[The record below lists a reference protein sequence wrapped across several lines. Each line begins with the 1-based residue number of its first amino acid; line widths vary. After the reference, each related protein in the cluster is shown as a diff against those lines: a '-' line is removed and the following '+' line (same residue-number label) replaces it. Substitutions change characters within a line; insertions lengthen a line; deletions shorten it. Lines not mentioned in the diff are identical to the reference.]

1 MNIRFWG
8 TRGSLATAGP
18 ETVRYGGNTAC
29 VEVRGPD
36 ARLVVLDAGSGIR
49 ALGSTLADAA
59 GRIDISTTLSL
70 HDRLTRYLSP
80 PLFPV
85 GLRDLASDVALHDVP
100 TDQPIQLGSLMVT
113 AALVIHP
120 GPTVGYRLTDGF
132 STVAY
137 LPDHEPAPGS
147 RRFPD
152 PRQWLSGFALAAGA
166 DLLIH
171 GAQYTDP
178 EYDERVGWGHS
189 TLSHATTLAAAASVR
204 RLATFHHDPS
214 HDDRAIDDLLRSTGG
229 RDFEVFGAREG
240 MEVRLG

>member
-1 MNIRFWG
+1 MCIRDGFRPELEIHIWG
-8 TRGSLATAGP
+8 P
-18 ETVRYGGNTAC
+18 
-29 VEVRGPD
+29 P
-36 ARLVVLDAGSGIR
+36 
-49 ALGSTLADAA
+49 
-59 GRIDISTTLSL
+59 STTLSL

-100 TDQPIQLGSLMVT
+100 TDQPIQLGSLTVT

-137 LPDHEPAPGS
+137 LPDHEPALGS

-171 GAQYTDP
+171 DAQYTDP

-189 TLSHATTLAAAASVR
+189 TLSHATTLATVASVR

-214 HDDRAIDDLLRSTGG
+214 HDDRTIDDLLRSTGE
-229 RDFEVFGAREG
+229 RDFEIFGAREG